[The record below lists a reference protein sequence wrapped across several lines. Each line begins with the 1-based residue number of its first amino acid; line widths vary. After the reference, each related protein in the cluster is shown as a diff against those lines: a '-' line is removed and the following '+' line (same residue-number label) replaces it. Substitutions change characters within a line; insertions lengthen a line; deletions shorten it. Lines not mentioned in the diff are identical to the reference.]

1 MYASLKPLESILE
14 IENVV
19 DYKIAFNDLKSKE
32 LLLKL
37 EKSKALP
44 TLDVFLNGSYSGN
57 NNQFNFLDKSQNW
70 FGASLFGVSM
80 RVPLFSSFG
89 RSASTIKARLNL
101 EKSKSLLKDTSEKIK
116 LDISRAKSEYEFAV
130 EDLKIKKE
138 ALELSENI
146 AKKNEIK
153 FFEGLVTSF
162 DLSQAQRQLYAAQED
177 YLSSML
183 NILTKR
189 IDLEALI
196 TPTLFTL
203 TLVLSCGTSEKESQ
217 SLTELKTKKAA
228 LKEQM
233 NQIGSELKAVEMA
246 ISELDTL
253 KKLMS
258 VTSIKPEIKD
268 FNHYIEVQG
277 VVKADQTIDLHTE
290 MGGTVTAILV
300 KEGQKVSKGQL
311 LATLDSD
318 VIDNSVLQLDTQ
330 LALATT
336 TFERQARL
344 WKQNIG
350 SEIQYL
356 QAKAQKES
364 LENNVKSLRAQ
375 ARKMK
380 LIAPF
385 SGVIDQIYTK
395 TGELSSPQKPFL
407 KLVNLNTVYV
417 ESEVTETYLKS
428 IKKDTKALLNFNS
441 IGTAM
446 EASISQVGNFINPS
460 NRSFKM
466 RIDLKNSNN
475 ELKANLLARRYS
487 IL

>member
-1 MYASLKPLESILE
+1 MKQLH
-14 IENVV
+14 N
-19 DYKIAFNDLKSKE
+19 F
-32 LLLKL
+32 
-37 EKSKALP
+37 
-44 TLDVFLNGSYSGN
+44 TLM
-57 NNQFNFLDKSQNW
+57 KH
-70 FGASLFGVSM
+70 LF
-80 RVPLFSSFG
+80 F
-89 RSASTIKARLNL
+89 
-101 EKSKSLLKDTSEKIK
+101 
-116 LDISRAKSEYEFAV
+116 
-130 EDLKIKKE
+130 
-138 ALELSENI
+138 
-146 AKKNEIK
+146 
-153 FFEGLVTSF
+153 
-162 DLSQAQRQLYAAQED
+162 
-177 YLSSML
+177 
-183 NILTKR
+183 
-189 IDLEALI
+189 
-196 TPTLFTL
+196 LFTL

-344 WKQNIG
+344 WEQNIG

-380 LIAPF
+380 IIAPF

-428 IKKDTKALLNFNS
+428 IKKDTKVLLNFKS
-441 IGTAM
+441 IGSVM
-446 EASISQVGNFINPS
+446 NASISQVGNFINPS

-475 ELKANLLARRYS
+475 ELKANLLADIKINDFQANGIVIPSRLVQKDRDNNTFVYTIEPKENNHKVVKTYVKEAMNYDNQSYISEGLISNS
-487 IL
+487 ILIDKGARLVNDNETVTLVN